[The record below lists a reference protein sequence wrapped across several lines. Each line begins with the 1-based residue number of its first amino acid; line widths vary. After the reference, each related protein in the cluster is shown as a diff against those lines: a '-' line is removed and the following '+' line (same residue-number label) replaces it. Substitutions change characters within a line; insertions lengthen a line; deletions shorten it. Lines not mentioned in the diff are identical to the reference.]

1 MLANNITELIGRT
14 PMLEL
19 HNIVAHLGLKA
30 RIIVKLEYFN
40 PAGSIKD
47 RIAKAMIDDAEQSGR
62 LHPGGTIIEPTSGNT
77 GVGIAMNAAAR
88 GYTAIM
94 TMPETMSVE
103 RQLLLKALG
112 AKVVLTPGATG
123 MQGAVDKA
131 EELHRNTPNSVILQQ
146 FSNPANPR
154 IHQATTAQEIWE
166 DTDGNIDIFVAGV
179 GTGGTVSGTGKGLKQ
194 HNPSIKVVA
203 AEPASS
209 PLLAGGK
216 AGPHMIQG
224 IGANFIPQNYD
235 ATIVDEIID
244 VPDNEAIKTSRMLGT
259 REGLLVGIS
268 SGAAMWAAL
277 QLAARKENA
286 GKTIVAVF
294 PDTGERYLS
303 TKLYDYE
310 NYPL

>member
-19 HNIVAHLGLKA
+19 HNIAAHLGLKA

-286 GKTIVAVF
+286 GKTIVAVL